1 MKILALDS
9 SGLVASVAVMQ
20 DDTLQAEYTVN
31 YKKTHS
37 QTLLPMLDEVVKMT
51 ELDLN
56 TIDAIAVSGGPGSF
70 TGLRIGS
77 ATAKGLGLALN
88 KPLIHIPTV
97 DALAFNLYGTEKLI
111 CPIMDA
117 RRNQVYT
124 GLYRFEEDRF
134 CVVMEQ
140 TPMAVE
146 KLAEKLNDET
156 KPVIFLG
163 DGVPV
168 YQTMLDQLL
177 TVPHQYAPAH
187 TNRQRAAS
195 VAALGMR
202 YAAEGRFETATEHT
216 PDYLRLSQAERE
228 RAKKQIPGDSGYDSQ
243 DFECR

>member
-1 MKILALDS
+1 
-9 SGLVASVAVMQ
+9 
-20 DDTLQAEYTVN
+20 
-31 YKKTHS
+31 
-37 QTLLPMLDEVVKMT
+37 
-51 ELDLN
+51 
-56 TIDAIAVSGGPGSF
+56 
-70 TGLRIGS
+70 
-77 ATAKGLGLALN
+77 
-88 KPLIHIPTV
+88 
-97 DALAFNLYGTEKLI
+97 
-111 CPIMDA
+111 
-117 RRNQVYT
+117 
-124 GLYRFEEDRF
+124 
-134 CVVMEQ
+134 
-140 TPMAVE
+140 MAVE

-156 KPVIFLG
+156 QPVIFLG

-243 DFECR
+243 DSECR

>member
-1 MKILALDS
+1 M
-9 SGLVASVAVMQ
+9 
-20 DDTLQAEYTVN
+20 
-31 YKKTHS
+31 
-37 QTLLPMLDEVVKMT
+37 
-51 ELDLN
+51 
-56 TIDAIAVSGGPGSF
+56 
-70 TGLRIGS
+70 
-77 ATAKGLGLALN
+77 
-88 KPLIHIPTV
+88 
-97 DALAFNLYGTEKLI
+97 
-111 CPIMDA
+111 
-117 RRNQVYT
+117 
-124 GLYRFEEDRF
+124 
-134 CVVMEQ
+134 
-140 TPMAVE
+140 
-146 KLAEKLNDET
+146 
-156 KPVIFLG
+156 G

>member
-146 KLAEKLNDET
+146 KLAEKLNDEM